1 MSEPCGGPPTL
12 FRDVGS
18 RNFRH
23 PPFGKIRR
31 GLILPAALAAAF
43 PNWQFCRVA
52 AETPKIEFTPTTIV
66 LVFLAGIL
74 LTLIEIEAMEY
85 SWEKLGIPHRWF
97 FGLLV
102 GSLFGSAINL
112 PLTRLGGKSEDHT
125 LLAINLGG
133 ALLPAALA
141 IYLLIN
147 RPETTVPAV
156 IGAAIVTGLSF
167 LVAQPM
173 KGVGVAMP
181 LFVAPLAAAAAGMVL
196 APDSP
201 AVVAYVAG
209 TLGTLIGADLL
220 NLGRMRSIGAPIVSI
235 GGAGTFD
242 GVFLSGLLAVLLS

>member
-1 MSEPCGGPPTL
+1 MSAEKPKLELTPATL
-12 FRDVGS
+12 AM
-18 RNFRH
+18 
-23 PPFGKIRR
+23 I
-31 GLILPAALAAAF
+31 
-43 PNWQFCRVA
+43 
-52 AETPKIEFTPTTIV
+52 
-66 LVFLAGIL
+66 FLAGIL
-74 LTLIEIEAMEY
+74 LTLIEIELMEY
-85 SWEKLGIPHRWF
+85 SWDKLGIPHRWF
-97 FGLLV
+97 FGLLI

-112 PLTRLGGKSEDHT
+112 PLARLGGNSPDHT

-147 RPETTVPAV
+147 RPEATVPAA
-156 IGAAIVTGLSF
+156 IAAALVTGLSF

-196 APDSP
+196 APSSP

-220 NLGRMRSIGAPIVSI
+220 NLGRMRTIGAPIVSI

-242 GVFLSGLLAVLLS
+242 GVFLSGLLAVLLA